1 MTIWS
6 LSSHPN
12 LESPFK
18 VSQTSYKCLSCGNL
32 ISITSN
38 TWFRKAYTY
47 PSYSSLNLFYIHI
60 RRECMVEHHSYF
72 ILCLWL
78 EAVSSTAAQIAL
90 LEKLIK
96 QSFVLIVIPGSP
108 GLSLFCCR
116 HCVAGR
122 MKLYWPMV
130 WIPCRKV
137 RNWKFSYYLQ
147 FPGAQLYL
155 VTLINTILNKK
166 L

>member
-1 MTIWS
+1 
-6 LSSHPN
+6 
-12 LESPFK
+12 
-18 VSQTSYKCLSCGNL
+18 
-32 ISITSN
+32 
-38 TWFRKAYTY
+38 
-47 PSYSSLNLFYIHI
+47 
-60 RRECMVEHHSYF
+60 MVEHHSYF

-122 MKLYWPMV
+122 MKLY
-130 WIPCRKV
+130 
-137 RNWKFSYYLQ
+137 
-147 FPGAQLYL
+147 
-155 VTLINTILNKK
+155 
-166 L
+166 